1 MSKEEKL
8 LSMTE
13 SGESEEQVG
22 FSILEYTTKHRATGS
37 KVARLLKMP
46 PPSGTLHPMFHGLST
61 LSSCVEAAP
70 ALSFRQHTRR
80 ASDSF
85 RTDMRITAGFS
96 CTQHAKGRE
105 AH

>member
-1 MSKEEKL
+1 MSKEENFL
-8 LSMTE
+8 LVSE
-13 SGESEEQVG
+13 SGESEEKVVG
-22 FSILEYTTKHRATGS
+22 SIFELTTRHVAIGARTPTLLQMTRA
-37 KVARLLKMP
+37 
-46 PPSGTLHPMFHGLST
+46 SGKIQPLSHGLST
-61 LSSCVEAAP
+61 LFSCVETIP

-96 CTQHAKGRE
+96 CTHHATGRE